1 METWRQKVGVLTM
14 LLCLFMVLAAIW
26 YCLFRFNLRTEGQ
39 EMCIRDSLKAASPI
53 YAVYYRE
60 NFLQSAG
67 G

>member
-39 EMCIRDSLKAASPI
+39 EGTLVWQETSAWPGR
-53 YAVYYRE
+53 AVAKE
-60 NFLQSAG
+60 ATVDL
-67 G
+67 